1 MHDDHCKMRACG
13 GGCGGSSSKARVMAR
28 EFLRGTFSG
37 VKSFFQNEKRVET

>member
-1 MHDDHCKMRACG
+1 VRA
-13 GGCGGSSSKARVMAR
+13 AAAAAAAAARRVMTR